1 MKPGTQADVVREFG
15 CSREAIS
22 KLTKKKDYRIIH
34 TPGGK
39 IDVDATVKAL
49 KDSGF
54 GKRSRAI
61 KKRAAVSEKK
71 TTSEKVPASAGQC
84 RPDESDKPPTQ
95 KEVEENPLKPTDE
108 RNKID
113 RYLTFQK
120 YEKERIAN
128 ERAKKELVNFSEISE
143 AVFKFLR
150 PFRDDIQAI
159 SERVAGTA
167 RLAKSKHEAEKIVKE
182 ETDRILLSRIG
193 NEYSFDDRLK
203 KKIIE
208 ILKR

>member
-22 KLTKKKDYRIIH
+22 KLTKAKDYRIIH

-61 KKRAAVSEKK
+61 KSRKSKK
-71 TTSEKVPASAGQC
+71 TPASTGQSP
-84 RPDESDKPPTQ
+84 PDEPDKPPTQ

-113 RYLTFQK
+113 RYLIFQK